1 MFWDK
6 ISPVYDLFEKVYNGK
21 VYMETGNKVAEL
33 IATDYSTGMLRRASR
48 KCRKYSNMVFKK
60 TDIKQV

>member
-33 IATDYSTGMLRRASR
+33 IDPS
-48 KCRKYSNMVFKK
+48 
-60 TDIKQV
+60 DIVLECERL